1 MEQRNREVRTKR
13 APFVGFWHYGVVLT
27 YFSAVAG
34 IMGIFLSALFGPFW
48 GVVCLFVSG
57 ICDAFDGVIANT
69 RKNRSDADKL
79 FGKEI
84 DSMSDLIAFGIGPLA
99 IGFFMGMKKW
109 YYLLVLC
116 VFSLCS
122 LIRLSYYNVEEEQRI
137 SEGKGKRTSFEGL
150 PVTNTAIVIPT
161 FYVIATMFIHPLIP
175 LLIMSSGYLINAFL
189 MVFRFRMPKAGPVG
203 VVIAILIFTA
213 IFIPLVLIRT
223 YICGVPFLT

>member
-99 IGFFMGMKKW
+99 IGFFMGMKK
-109 YYLLVLC
+109 
-116 VFSLCS
+116 
-122 LIRLSYYNVEEEQRI
+122 
-137 SEGKGKRTSFEGL
+137 
-150 PVTNTAIVIPT
+150 
-161 FYVIATMFIHPLIP
+161 
-175 LLIMSSGYLINAFL
+175 
-189 MVFRFRMPKAGPVG
+189 
-203 VVIAILIFTA
+203 
-213 IFIPLVLIRT
+213 
-223 YICGVPFLT
+223 